1 MLVTMIAKIMG
12 EDHASRGEKSEAL
25 LAELGSSV
33 FPERSLIKI
42 GIFTILVCSKEAL
55 SSRTI
60 YMKHSP
66 ES

>member
-33 FPERSLIKI
+33 IPERSLIKI
-42 GIFTILVCSKEAL
+42 GIFTILCRVFKGSFVFKNNLHE
-55 SSRTI
+55 T
-60 YMKHSP
+60 
-66 ES
+66 

>member
-12 EDHASRGEKSEAL
+12 EDHASRGEKSEAS

-42 GIFTILVCSKEAL
+42 GIFPILRCVCNGSFVFKNNLHE
-55 SSRTI
+55 T
-60 YMKHSP
+60 
-66 ES
+66 